1 MSNACGVGTDRDS
14 GRIAGYRSM
23 TAAVRDQQLTVFREV
38 VYYNSYV
45 ARLFTAQIARISKYA
60 EEREENRI

>member
-1 MSNACGVGTDRDS
+1 
-14 GRIAGYRSM
+14 M

-60 EEREENRI
+60 EKREENKI